1 MSDYRPI
8 ACDLYDLFEIACLRR
23 QRLLV
28 RWRRGSESARS
39 SSEEGRCDDAEQEI
53 EPLGLITRDGA
64 EWLSA
69 RDLKGRSL
77 ALRLDWIAGARPVP

>member
-1 MSDYRPI
+1 MSDYRPV
-8 ACDLYDLFEIACLRR
+8 ACDFYDLFEIACLRR

-28 RWRRGSESARS
+28 RWRRGAVSACS
-39 SSEEGRCDDAEQEI
+39 SSEEGRCDDREQEI
-53 EPLGLITRDGA
+53 EPLGLVTRDGA

-77 ALRLDWIAGARPVP
+77 TLRLDWIAGARPVP

>member
-28 RWRRGSESARS
+28 RWRRGSEPDFS
-39 SSEEGRCDDAEQEI
+39 SSKEGRSDDAEQEI
-53 EPLGLITRDGA
+53 EPLGLVTRDGA

-77 ALRLDWIAGARPVP
+77 ALRLDWIAGARPVQ

>member
-1 MSDYRPI
+1 MSDYSPI

-28 RWRRGSESARS
+28 RWRRGLGSACLSPKER
-39 SSEEGRCDDAEQEI
+39 RCDDAEQEI
-53 EPLGLITRDGA
+53 EPTGLVTRDGA

-69 RDLKGRSL
+69 RDLEGRSL
-77 ALRLDWIAGARPVP
+77 TLRLDWTAGARLLP